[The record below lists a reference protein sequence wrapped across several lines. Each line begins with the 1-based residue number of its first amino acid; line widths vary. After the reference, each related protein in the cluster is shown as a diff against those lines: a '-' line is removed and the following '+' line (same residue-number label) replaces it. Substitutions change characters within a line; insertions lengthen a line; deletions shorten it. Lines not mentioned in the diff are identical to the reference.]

1 MLWEIIKNQR
11 TYTDGGSLCGM
22 LILKKI
28 QLNGTFEFSDP
39 VYLLSLYLH
48 ESKSCSILALSL
60 ILVTWS
66 TWLLATLWKMFH
78 TVSCH
83 RLELSACLW
92 FAHFHFLPWITI
104 YSKIFNFTALH
115 SFFLNSAHVSC
126 EVNKCSHQVT
136 WNV

>member
-66 TWLLATLWKMFH
+66 TWLLAALWKMFH

-92 FAHFHFLPWITI
+92 FAHFT
-104 YSKIFNFTALH
+104 FTSCPELQ
-115 SFFLNSAHVSC
+115 STLRSLILLLCILSSLTVPMSHVRSI
-126 EVNKCSHQVT
+126 
-136 WNV
+136 NVLIK